1 LYELIRLYTLLKQGG
16 ASMTIA
22 LPVSWYAAAPLLAI
36 VPILFFMLASD
47 EERFAQWLPLIALIK
62 ALGVAALAFFVAAS
76 VPTALKFAASGDLR
90 IILPLAGDAILC
102 VLDAILAVW
111 CLRRS
116 RALCR

>member
-1 LYELIRLYTLLKQGG
+1 
-16 ASMTIA
+16 MTIA

-47 EERFAQWLPLIALIK
+47 EERFAQWLLLITFIK
-62 ALGVAALAFFVAAS
+62 ALSVAALAFFVAAS

-90 IILPLAGDAILC
+90 LILPLAGEALIC
-102 VLDAILAVW
+102 VLDAALAVW

-116 RALCR
+116 RELCR